1 MVLAWV
7 LLFGAPL
14 AAGALAAR
22 RCNASD
28 DPARATGDRV
38 WPGVAAGWLYPGQ
51 HLTAPALYGRELD
64 ASGAVAFYAV
74 ICVIFPLIG
83 LMMGAIGSGSAK
95 ATGPQPERLRR
106 R

>member
-1 MVLAWV
+1 VVLARV

-22 RCNASD
+22 RCNVSD

-38 WPGVAAGWLYPGQ
+38 WQVVAAGLA
-51 HLTAPALYGRELD
+51 LLRAASALYGRELD

-83 LMMGAIGSGSAK
+83 LMMGATGSGSAK
-95 ATGPQPERLRR
+95 ATGPRPERAAEKVSA
-106 R
+106 